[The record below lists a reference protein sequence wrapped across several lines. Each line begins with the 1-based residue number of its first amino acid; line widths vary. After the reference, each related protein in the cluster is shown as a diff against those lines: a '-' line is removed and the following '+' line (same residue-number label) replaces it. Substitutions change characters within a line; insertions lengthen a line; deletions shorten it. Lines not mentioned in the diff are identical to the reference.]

1 MDNKK
6 AFMFA
11 AAMGLLTMPLVVVLI
26 RQAIPED
33 DIFQMCVCTF
43 GIVYNIIFGVRVV

>member
-1 MDNKK
+1 MDNKR

-11 AAMGLLTMPLVVVLI
+11 TAMGLLTMPLVVILI
-26 RQAIPED
+26 REAIPED